1 MNILTI
7 NTTSQND
14 LQPYDEVIVNGVSFL
29 PNEKIP
35 NTVRVYWFD
44 SNGFRIRV
52 RGKTLDDILL
62 ETKRLV
68 ASYRGVSLGM
78 VTLLHANPDG
88 TVCELRRRAFEVDT
102 NRTTPVPT
110 CRLGYESLVEIL
122 SNPVIFPLLS
132 TNHTK

>member
-35 NTVRVYWFD
+35 NTVRVYLFD

-52 RGKTLDDILL
+52 HGRSLDDILL

-68 ASYRGVSLGM
+68 IAYRNVSVGRLYSCTPTPM
-78 VTLLHANPDG
+78 VRPANCVVG
-88 TVCELRRRAFEVDT
+88 
-102 NRTTPVPT
+102 
-110 CRLGYESLVEIL
+110 L
-122 SNPVIFPLLS
+122 S
-132 TNHTK
+132 KWM